1 MKTTCMEFQT
11 PFSVELGD
19 FNLCN
24 ERLHRAPHVTRK
36 LIQNGQHAVK
46 SSKIGLTKFGLS
58 K

>member
-11 PFSVELGD
+11 PLSMERGD
-19 FNLCN
+19 LNLCN
-24 ERLHRAPHVTRK
+24 ERLHTALHVTRK